1 MPYQCDQKIFGL
13 MPELCS
19 LLGFVCLVLSLS
31 K

>member
-1 MPYQCDQKIFGL
+1 MLYQRDQKIFGL

-19 LLGFVCLVLSLS
+19 LLDFVCLVLSLL